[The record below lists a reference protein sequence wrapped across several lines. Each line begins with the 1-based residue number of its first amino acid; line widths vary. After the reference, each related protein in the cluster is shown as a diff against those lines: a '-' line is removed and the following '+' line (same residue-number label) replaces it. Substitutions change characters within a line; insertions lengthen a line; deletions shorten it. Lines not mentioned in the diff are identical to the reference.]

1 MADVLASGVIYFS
14 DGTTVPVQ
22 NTAQT
27 EGSKEEILTDAEITT
42 TAQSIGDYGPKKT
55 IVAGYICVANA
66 AAYCYVERQGVPISF
81 INIGKAGM
89 ASGSYFPASA
99 RVLLQPGDKLY
110 VYAQTAADRTANLLT
125 QTNQGSHRV
134 FQGTPSG
141 SGSTA
146 LLDTI
151 TSNTIGDTLGG
162 SSEVIQKALLVSGD
176 GTLLT
181 SAGGAWIKNN
191 IGNVAGAFAAQDS
204 ENHFPLFTNCSIQV
218 NLNYTAAVEL
228 SA

>member
-1 MADVLASGVIYFS
+1 MADVLASGVIYFQ

-27 EGSKEEILTDAEITT
+27 EGSKEEILTDAEVTT

-110 VYAQTAADRTANLLT
+110 VYAQTAADRTASLLT

-181 SAGGAWIKNN
+181 
-191 IGNVAGAFAAQDS
+191 
-204 ENHFPLFTNCSIQV
+204 
-218 NLNYTAAVEL
+218 
-228 SA
+228 

>member
-1 MADVLASGVIYFS
+1 MADVLASGVIYFQ

-81 INIGKAGM
+81 INVGKAGM
-89 ASGSYFPASA
+89 AGGSYFPASA

-110 VYAQTAADRTANLLT
+110 VYAQTAADRTASLLT

-204 ENHFPLFTNCSIQV
+204 ENHFPVFTECKIQV

>member
-42 TAQSIGDYGPKKT
+42 TAQSIGDYGPRKT
-55 IVAGYICVANA
+55 VVAGYVCVKNA
-66 AAYCYVERQGVPISF
+66 AGYCYIERQGVPISF
-81 INIGKAGM
+81 LNIGNAGV
-89 ASGSYFPASA
+89 AGGSYFPASA
-99 RVLLQPGDKLY
+99 RVTLQPGDKLY
-110 VYAQTAADRTANLLT
+110 AYAQTAADRTASLLT

-162 SSEVIQKALLVSGD
+162 TSEIITKALLVSGD

-204 ENHFPLFTNCSIQV
+204 ENHFPLFTDCTIQV

>member
-1 MADVLASGVIYFS
+1 MADVLASGVIYFQ

-81 INIGKAGM
+81 INVGKAGM
-89 ASGSYFPASA
+89 AGGSYFPASA

-110 VYAQTAADRTANLLT
+110 VYAQTAADRTASLLT

-191 IGNVAGAFAAQDS
+191 IGNVAGAFSAQDS

>member
-1 MADVLASGVIYFS
+1 MADVLASGVIYFQ

-81 INIGKAGM
+81 INVGKAGM
-89 ASGSYFPASA
+89 AGGSYFPASA

-110 VYAQTAADRTANLLT
+110 VYAQTAADRTASLLT

-191 IGNVAGAFAAQDS
+191 IGNIAGAFAAQDS
-204 ENHFPLFTNCSIQV
+204 ENHFPVFTNCSIQV

>member
-1 MADVLASGVIYFS
+1 MADVLASGVIYFQ

-81 INIGKAGM
+81 INVGKAGM
-89 ASGSYFPASA
+89 AGGSYFPASA

-110 VYAQTAADRTANLLT
+110 VYAQTAADRTASLLT

-162 SSEVIQKALLVSGD
+162 SSEIIEKALLVSGD

-191 IGNVAGAFAAQDS
+191 IGNIAGAFAAQDS

>member
-1 MADVLASGVIYFS
+1 MADVLASGVIYFQ

-89 ASGSYFPASA
+89 AGGSYFPASA

-110 VYAQTAADRTANLLT
+110 VYAQTAADRTASLLT

-204 ENHFPLFTNCSIQV
+204 ENHFPVFTNCKIQV

>member
-14 DGTTVPVQ
+14 DGTTVPMQ

-81 INIGKAGM
+81 INVGKAGM
-89 ASGSYFPASA
+89 AGGSYFPATA
-99 RVLLQPGDKLY
+99 RVFLQPGDKLY
-110 VYAQTAADRTANLLT
+110 CYAQTAADRTASLLT

-162 SSEVIQKALLVSGD
+162 SSEIINKALLVSGD

-204 ENHFPLFTNCSIQV
+204 ENHFPVFTDCKIQV

>member
-14 DGTTVPVQ
+14 DGTTVPMQ

-27 EGSKEEILTDAEITT
+27 EGSKEEILTDSEITT
-42 TAQSIGDYGPKKT
+42 VAQSIGDYGPKKT

-66 AAYCYVERQGVPISF
+66 SAYCYVERQGVPISF
-81 INIGKAGM
+81 INVGKAGM
-89 ASGSYFPASA
+89 AGGSYFPATA

-110 VYAQTAADRTANLLT
+110 VYAQTAADRTASLLT

-162 SSEVIQKALLVSGD
+162 SSEVIQKALWFLVMAPS
-176 GTLLT
+176 
-181 SAGGAWIKNN
+181 
-191 IGNVAGAFAAQDS
+191 
-204 ENHFPLFTNCSIQV
+204 
-218 NLNYTAAVEL
+218 
-228 SA
+228 

>member
-1 MADVLASGVIYFS
+1 MADVLASGVIYFQ

-89 ASGSYFPASA
+89 AGGSYFPASA

-110 VYAQTAADRTANLLT
+110 VYAQTAADRTASLLT